1 MRTETNNYST
11 TPKNYRRNTALG
23 IYVILTTAL
32 ISGYTLIQL
41 MTVV

>member
-1 MRTETNNYST
+1 MRTKTNNHKE

-23 IYVILTTAL
+23 IYVILTTAF

-41 MTVV
+41 MAVV